1 MIEDRLAPLGI
12 TVRGEVMDDPYG
24 EYFSGHASFDMVL
37 AYTGVDFADGT
48 TFLGNM
54 IGGDIPPDW
63 LPPGVL
69 RSVDALHR
77 LTGDERDRATAA
89 LAEELTRSTVPA
101 VALVR
106 FTSPAYF
113 SPRLGCRVF
122 PTFGAGPDL
131 ASLCLADTG

>member
-12 TVRGEVMDDPYG
+12 AVRGEVMDDPYE
-24 EYFSGHASFDMVL
+24 EYYSGRASFDML
-37 AYTGVDFADGT
+37 LTSANVDVADGT
-48 TFLGNM
+48 TFLAN
-54 IGGDIPPDW
+54 IIFDIPPDW

-69 RSVDALHR
+69 RSVEALGG
-77 LTGDERDRATAA
+77 LTGAERDRATAA
-89 LAEELTRSTVPA
+89 LAEELSRDVVPA
-101 VALVR
+101 VALAR

-131 ASLCLADTG
+131 ASLCLAEAG